1 MILFKSDFFLWE
13 QLGFEIK
20 LSFMTKVQILLVVYV
35 EDKPNLN
42 FETKAMFLVNR
53 FFKIIFFV
61 FLVFLEMAILLW
73 EWTYFLK
80 TQELENRKRIVIWEN
95 SGLHSPV
102 LENSCLDFMLICM
115 HGEKRFRDSGW
126 LHFYV
131 EIRISSSLVIRSDL
145 LPANS

>member
-1 MILFKSDFFLWE
+1 
-13 QLGFEIK
+13 
-20 LSFMTKVQILLVVYV
+20 MTKVQILLVVYV

-80 TQELENRKRIVIWEN
+80 TQELENRKRIVFWENSGLAFPLWEN
-95 SGLHSPV
+95 SGLHTPV